1 MKLKEN
7 IGLILSI
14 IGVILCMTLYGIFI
28 GIPLIIIGIYFLNK
42 KASGKEYDNKIEEK
56 QKQINKIDQKYDE
69 KIKEKETEFKIK
81 KEEKQK
87 QLNEIDQKY
96 DEKVKE
102 KEKQLDEKYKKIN
115 EAKIN
120 EYNDKIEEKQN
131 QLDAIEQTYSNIERQ
146 KKEENKEYDI
156 KIAKKQKQLNKIDET
171 YKKIAQ
177 EKEKKIDE
185 EINNK
190 RKGLK
195 TISEKIK
202 EYKDE
207 LITLEDELNWQ
218 NHGLYE
224 PKYDFMESESY
235 KERLDDVRYEQKQ
248 MIKDKTA
255 AICHTEWIID
265 GDRRAGIAATNLY
278 FKQILRSFN
287 NEAEVIINKVRHSN
301 LEASLKRLQRS
312 YNQLNKIYSKDQVE
326 ITEEYYNLKLDEL
339 YIAYGYKQKKQEEKE
354 ELKEQ
359 REREK
364 EEKKIQKQLQR
375 EKEKYEDQN
384 YDLEYEISQIQIEL
398 EEAAAKE
405 QAKLKEEIERLK
417 RELQENNEKI
427 EEIEEKEISKAG
439 YVYIIS
445 NIGSFGENVFKI
457 GVTRRD
463 DPSKRVQELSNASV
477 PFKYDSH
484 LYIFSEDAFALEREL
499 HERFETKRV
508 NKVNSRKEFFKITM
522 DDIKQIVEENKE
534 NVHGFKEYP
543 DAEEYKDTL
552 KIEQEMY

>member
-7 IGLILSI
+7 MGLILSI

-56 QKQINKIDQKYDE
+56 QKQIDKIDQKYDE
-69 KIKEKETEFKIK
+69 KVKEKEKEFKIK

-87 QLNEIDQKY
+87 QLDEIDQKY

-115 EAKIN
+115 EAKLN

-131 QLDAIEQTYSNIERQ
+131 QLDAIEQTYLNIEKR

-156 KIAKKQKQLNKIDET
+156 KIEEKQKQLNEINET

-190 RKGLK
+190 EKGLK
-195 TISEKIK
+195 TISKKIK

-235 KERLDDVRYEQKQ
+235 KERLDDIRYEQKQ

-287 NEAEVIINKVRHSN
+287 NETEVIINKVRHSN

-312 YNQLNKIYSKDQVE
+312 YNQLNKIYSKNQVE

-339 YIAYGYKQKKQEEKE
+339 YIAYEYKQKKQEEKE

-359 REREK
+359 KEREN
-364 EEKKIQKQLQR
+364 EEKKIQRQLQK

-552 KIEQEMY
+552 KIEQEM

>member
-1 MKLKEN
+1 MN
-7 IGLILSI
+7 SILHMDI
-14 IGVILCMTLYGIFI
+14 NRK
-28 GIPLIIIGIYFLNK
+28 NK
-42 KASGKEYDNKIEEK
+42 K
-56 QKQINKIDQKYDE
+56 
-69 KIKEKETEFKIK
+69 K
-81 KEEKQK
+81 KKNLK
-87 QLNEIDQKY
+87 N
-96 DEKVKE
+96 KE
-102 KEKQLDEKYKKIN
+102 KEKKK
-115 EAKIN
+115 K
-120 EYNDKIEEKQN
+120 
-131 QLDAIEQTYSNIERQ
+131 
-146 KKEENKEYDI
+146 
-156 KIAKKQKQLNKIDET
+156 
-171 YKKIAQ
+171 
-177 EKEKKIDE
+177 
-185 EINNK
+185 
-190 RKGLK
+190 
-195 TISEKIK
+195 
-202 EYKDE
+202 
-207 LITLEDELNWQ
+207 
-218 NHGLYE
+218 
-224 PKYDFMESESY
+224 
-235 KERLDDVRYEQKQ
+235 
-248 MIKDKTA
+248 
-255 AICHTEWIID
+255 
-265 GDRRAGIAATNLY
+265 
-278 FKQILRSFN
+278 
-287 NEAEVIINKVRHSN
+287 
-301 LEASLKRLQRS
+301 
-312 YNQLNKIYSKDQVE
+312 
-326 ITEEYYNLKLDEL
+326 
-339 YIAYGYKQKKQEEKE
+339 
-354 ELKEQ
+354 
-359 REREK
+359 
-364 EEKKIQKQLQR
+364 KKIQKQLQR

>member
-156 KIAKKQKQLNKIDET
+156 KIAEKQKQLNEIDET

>member
-56 QKQINKIDQKYDE
+56 QKQIDKIDQKYDE
-69 KIKEKETEFKIK
+69 KVKEKEIEFKIK

-87 QLNEIDQKY
+87 ELNEIDQKY
-96 DEKVKE
+96 NEKIKE

-115 EAKIN
+115 EAKLN
-120 EYNDKIEEKQN
+120 EYDAKIEEKQN
-131 QLDAIEQTYSNIERQ
+131 QLDAIDQTYLNIVKQ
-146 KKEENKEYDI
+146 KKEESKEYTI
-156 KIAKKQKQLNKIDET
+156 KIEEKQKQLDEIDET
-171 YKKIAQ
+171 YNKIAQ

-185 EINNK
+185 EINDK
-190 RKGLK
+190 TKGLK
-195 TISEKIK
+195 TISKKIK

-235 KERLDDVRYEQKQ
+235 KERLKEVREEQKE
-248 MIKDKTA
+248 MIKDKDA

-265 GDRRAGIAATNLY
+265 GDRRTGIAATNLY

-287 NEAEVIINKVRHSN
+287 NEAEVIINKVRYSN
-301 LEASLKRLQRS
+301 LEASIKRLQRS
-312 YNQLNKIYSKDQVE
+312 YDQLNKMYSKNLVE
-326 ITEEYYNLKLDEL
+326 ITEEYYDLKLDEL
-339 YIAYGYKQKKQEEKE
+339 YIAYEYKQKKQEEKE

-364 EEKKIQKQLQR
+364 EEKRIQKQLQK

-445 NIGSFGENVFKI
+445 NVGSFGENVFKI

-499 HERFETKRV
+499 HERFDTKRV

-534 NVHGFKEYP
+534 NVHGFKEFP

>member
-156 KIAKKQKQLNKIDET
+156 KIAEKQKQLNEIDET

-364 EEKKIQKQLQR
+364 EEKKNTK
-375 EKEKYEDQN
+375 
-384 YDLEYEISQIQIEL
+384 
-398 EEAAAKE
+398 
-405 QAKLKEEIERLK
+405 
-417 RELQENNEKI
+417 
-427 EEIEEKEISKAG
+427 
-439 YVYIIS
+439 
-445 NIGSFGENVFKI
+445 
-457 GVTRRD
+457 TT
-463 DPSKRVQELSNASV
+463 SKR
-477 PFKYDSH
+477 
-484 LYIFSEDAFALEREL
+484 
-499 HERFETKRV
+499 KR
-508 NKVNSRKEFFKITM
+508 KI
-522 DDIKQIVEENKE
+522 
-534 NVHGFKEYP
+534 
-543 DAEEYKDTL
+543 
-552 KIEQEMY
+552 